1 MIRLSYKYRLK
12 PSTEQ
17 AAVLDKQLRLCRY
30 AYNALLE
37 HSFSE
42 RGAGRG
48 TPTRARRQDYE
59 GPV

>member
-17 AAVLDKQLRLCRY
+17 AAVLEKQLRLCRY

-42 RGAGRG
+42 RGAWDSD
-48 TPTRARRQDYE
+48 P
-59 GPV
+59 